1 MGLRQSPSVDKDGNP
16 ESGVGMGWFPG
27 YAIDIQTGERLNI
40 IFAEDSWLTN
50 ENGNDMIWNPTSNI
64 VTSEF
69 PQYDPTAPQGQ
80 QFSGGNYLL
89 GGKHF
94 IYILRGE
101 SWVKGT
107 EDYISGDYLEVDN
120 CPNYD
125 EAWAYAQLSDGG
137 LPAQFNVFKH
147 VTWTSVPCLPRK
159 KFAYD

>member
-1 MGLRQSPSVDKDGNP
+1 
-16 ESGVGMGWFPG
+16 MGWFPG

-80 QFSGGNYLL
+80 QFSGEITCWEVSTL
-89 GGKHF
+89 
-94 IYILRGE
+94 YILRGE

-125 EAWAYAQLSDGG
+125 EGAWAYAQLSDGVYLLSSMCLSM
-137 LPAQFNVFKH
+137 LPGHLF
-147 VTWTSVPCLPRK
+147 PCLHPEEICLRL
-159 KFAYD
+159 AQE

>member
-1 MGLRQSPSVDKDGNP
+1 
-16 ESGVGMGWFPG
+16 
-27 YAIDIQTGERLNI
+27 
-40 IFAEDSWLTN
+40 
-50 ENGNDMIWNPTSNI
+50 MIWNPTSNI
-64 VTSEF
+64 VTSDF

-107 EDYISGDYLEVDN
+107 EDYINGDYLEVDN

-125 EAWAYAQLSDGG
+125 EGAWAYAQLSDGG

-147 VTWTSVPCLPRK
+147 VTWTSVPL
-159 KFAYD
+159 FAPGRNLLTLLTQE